1 MKDRLEPWWFVYN
14 TMFSTYIIDRVN
26 INISTDHRLPAS
38 DNVTHDADLT
48 PISAYMAWDK
58 VRKRGGN
65 MTLQFYVMPFVRE
78 RKKGQVEMR
87 IHWDVNG
94 STSDFTSTTADLS
107 DMNLPK
113 FMDLTRPFMAG
124 VKDLKPVS
132 MTQDDTDTLAE
143 YFYDLRLHNVTPKR
157 KR

>member
-48 PISAYMAWDK
+48 PISAYMAWEK

-65 MTLQFYVMPFVRE
+65 MTLQFYVMPFVSPLT
-78 RKKGQVEMR
+78 VA
-87 IHWDVNG
+87 
-94 STSDFTSTTADLS
+94 DFLLFLTSTRLVLAL
-107 DMNLPK
+107 
-113 FMDLTRPFMAG
+113 
-124 VKDLKPVS
+124 LKPLSVQ
-132 MTQDDTDTLAE
+132 T
-143 YFYDLRLHNVTPKR
+143 
-157 KR
+157 